1 MFATKAQKHKET
13 QRRKM
18 QTETEI
24 REWLG
29 KEIVDIAYKIHSTLG
44 PGLLEKVY
52 EACFCYELK
61 KREIPF
67 VSQKKVPVI
76 YDGVEFEEAL
86 KLDILIDNRVI
97 VELKA
102 QENHNPVWEAQLLS
116 YLRLTNTN
124 LGFIINFTVPLIKNG
139 IKRMVL

>member
-1 MFATKAQKHKET
+1 MHN
-13 QRRKM
+13 
-18 QTETEI
+18 ETEI

-29 KEIVDIAYKIHSTLG
+29 KEIVDIAYQIHSTLG

-61 KREIPF
+61 KRDIPYAA
-67 VSQKKVPVI
+67 QQKVPVI

-86 KLDILIDNRVI
+86 KLDILIDNRII

-102 QENHNPVWEAQLLS
+102 QENYNPVWEAQLLS
-116 YLRLTNTN
+116 YLRLTDKH
-124 LGFIINFTVPLIKNG
+124 LGYIINFTVPLIKNG

>member
-1 MFATKAQKHKET
+1 MNS
-13 QRRKM
+13 
-18 QTETEI
+18 ETEI
-24 REWLG
+24 RELLG
-29 KEIVDIAYKIHSTLG
+29 KEVVDIAYQIHSVLG

-67 VSQKKVPVI
+67 VAQKKVPVV
-76 YDGVEFEEAL
+76 YDGIEFEEAL
-86 KLDILIDNRVI
+86 KLDILVDNRII

-102 QENHNPVWEAQLLS
+102 QENYNPVWEAQLLS
-116 YLRLTNTN
+116 YMRLTDKQ

-139 IKRMVL
+139 IKRMIL

>member
-18 QTETEI
+18 QTETDI

-67 VSQKKVPVI
+67 IAQKRVHVV
-76 YDGVEFEEAL
+76 YDGVEFEDAL

-102 QENHNPVWEAQLLS
+102 QENYNPVWEAQLLS

-124 LGFIINFTVPLIKNG
+124 LGYIINFTVPLIKNG

>member
-1 MFATKAQKHKET
+1 MYNEA
-13 QRRKM
+13 
-18 QTETEI
+18 EI
-24 REWLG
+24 RELLG
-29 KEIVDIAYKIHSTLG
+29 KDVVDIAYQIHSSLG

-67 VSQKKVPVI
+67 VAQKKVPVI
-76 YDGVEFEEAL
+76 YDGIEFEEAL
-86 KLDILIDNRVI
+86 KLDILVDNRII

-102 QENHNPVWEAQLLS
+102 QENYNPVWEAQLLS
-116 YLRLTNTN
+116 YMRLTDKQ

-139 IKRMVL
+139 IKRMIL

>member
-1 MFATKAQKHKET
+1 
-13 QRRKM
+13 M
-18 QTETEI
+18 QNETEI

-29 KEIVDIAYKIHSTLG
+29 KEIVDIAYQIHLTLG

-67 VSQKKVPVI
+67 VTQKKVPI
-76 YDGVEFEEAL
+76 LYDGIEFEEAL
-86 KLDILIDNRVI
+86 KLDILVDDRII
-97 VELKA
+97 IELKA
-102 QENHNPVWEAQLLS
+102 QENFNPVWEAQLLS
-116 YLRLTNTN
+116 YMRLTDKQ

-139 IKRMVL
+139 IKRMIL

>member
-1 MFATKAQKHKET
+1 MHS
-13 QRRKM
+13 
-18 QTETEI
+18 ETEI
-24 REWLG
+24 KEWLG
-29 KEIVDIAYKIHSTLG
+29 KEIVDIAYQIHSTLG

-67 VSQKKVPVI
+67 VTQKKVPVI
-76 YDGVEFEEAL
+76 YDGVEFEEAS

-116 YLRLTNTN
+116 YLRLTDKQ

-139 IKRMVL
+139 IKCMIL

>member
-1 MFATKAQKHKET
+1 MIASKALNYKET

-18 QTETEI
+18 HSETEI
-24 REWLG
+24 REWLS
-29 KEIVDIAYKIHSTLG
+29 KEIVDIAYQIHSTLG

-67 VSQKKVPVI
+67 VAQKKVPVI
-76 YDGVEFEEAL
+76 YDGIEFEEAL

-116 YLRLTNTN
+116 YLRLTDKQ

-139 IKRMVL
+139 IKRMIL